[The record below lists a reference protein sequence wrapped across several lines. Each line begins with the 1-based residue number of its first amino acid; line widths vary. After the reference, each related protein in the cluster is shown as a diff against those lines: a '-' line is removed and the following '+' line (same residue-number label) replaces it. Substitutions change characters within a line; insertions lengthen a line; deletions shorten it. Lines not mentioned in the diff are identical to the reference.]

1 MKKIFSQKVF
11 SLILVVIL
19 GFFILYT
26 FYSVADIE
34 PEMRLADHYIE
45 RGVEET
51 KAINLITAILFDY
64 RAFDTL
70 GEATVIFTAA
80 SVVAMLLP
88 LHRASMLRTEFT
100 PVVHQ
105 SIAFILPFLWMI
117 SIFLV
122 FYGHLSPGGGFSGG
136 VIISAI
142 SILIIFTYGFK
153 YMTERFNVK
162 KLSLIED
169 AGALTFLLIGC
180 LGIIAGGTFLAN
192 SQAGLY
198 LGEPGELLS
207 GGIIPLSNLAV
218 GAKVG
223 TGLSVI
229 FISLAR
235 ED

>member
-1 MKKIFSQKVF
+1 MKDIFSQKAF
-11 SLILVVIL
+11 SFLLVVFL
-19 GFFILYT
+19 GFFLLLT
-26 FYSVADIE
+26 FYSVADME
-34 PEMRLADHYIE
+34 PEMMLAEHYVDSA
-45 RGVEET
+45 VEET
-51 KAINLITAILFDY
+51 GAINLITAILFDY

-88 LHRASMLRTEFT
+88 LHKASMLKTEFT

-105 SIAFILPFLWMI
+105 SIAFILPFLWII

-153 YMTERFNVK
+153 YMTNRFSVER
-162 KLSLIED
+162 LSLIED
-169 AGALTFLLIGC
+169 VGALSFLLIGL
-180 LGIIAGGTFLAN
+180 LGIAAGGTFLAN
-192 SQAGLY
+192 SQAGLF

-207 GGIIPLSNLAV
+207 GGFMPLSNLAV

>member
-1 MKKIFSQKVF
+1 MKKIVSRKYF
-11 SLILVVIL
+11 SLLLVVIL
-19 GFFILYT
+19 GFFILFT
-26 FYSVADIE
+26 LYSITGLE
-34 PEMRLADHYIE
+34 PEMLLAEHYIE
-45 RGVEET
+45 KGVEDT
-51 KAINLITAILFDY
+51 GVINLITAILFDY

-100 PVVHQ
+100 PIVHQ
-105 SIAFILPFLWMI
+105 TIAFILPFLWVI
-117 SIFLV
+117 SLFLV

-153 YMTERFNVK
+153 YMTDRFSVER
-162 KLSLIED
+162 LSLLED
-169 AGALTFLLIGC
+169 AGALTFLLIGV
-180 LGIIAGGTFLAN
+180 LGIVAGGTFLAN

-198 LGEPGELLS
+198 LGQPGELLS